1 MFNMVFTVVFAVFSA
16 YITTYVGI
24 EYLFDSSVRIVNT
37 WTYNFNFTI
46 FLFYLHVLALMLIM
60 HKIRFTPVDLRLDN
74 KFKVIDTEARRTVFF
89 RLNDEDFENLKSSSA
104 RRLKSIQAVSFT
116 LCATWLLFYA
126 KLVYTKGF
134 GEAPAAIDYGEHAI
148 LTLGL
153 EKGFNISDS
162 ILMFLIFILLSSSR
176 AELSFLDILGRLI
189 FPIIV
194 LLGLFFYELN
204 CDLNCD
210 NWVLDLLNALTSSII
225 FLSVFSQF
233 AKMPILSDRIS
244 FFVLLLYG
252 VFQFLD
258 PAVRMVIV
266 GDAESLDPHGWN
278 LQDWII
284 TNFTSIA
291 YSIALVAKVI
301 FLSFFFK
308 DSRLI
313 QTKYLLMTN
322 IQSKKNAKETFGNI
336 QPKNILK

>member
-1 MFNMVFTVVFAVFSA
+1 
-16 YITTYVGI
+16 
-24 EYLFDSSVRIVNT
+24 
-37 WTYNFNFTI
+37 
-46 FLFYLHVLALMLIM
+46 
-60 HKIRFTPVDLRLDN
+60 
-74 KFKVIDTEARRTVFF
+74 
-89 RLNDEDFENLKSSSA
+89 
-104 RRLKSIQAVSFT
+104 
-116 LCATWLLFYA
+116 
-126 KLVYTKGF
+126 
-134 GEAPAAIDYGEHAI
+134 
-148 LTLGL
+148 
-153 EKGFNISDS
+153 
-162 ILMFLIFILLSSSR
+162 MFLIFILLSSSR